1 MLNIN
6 VIIKPQ
12 YQTQMALVGTVG
24 VLAYVSFGRQTFSQI
39 TGQAPKAGQAG
50 KLKVAAVWC
59 VMLPGPGG

>member
-1 MLNIN
+1 
-6 VIIKPQ
+6 
-12 YQTQMALVGTVG
+12 MALVGTVG
-24 VLAYVSFGRQTFSQI
+24 VLADVSFGRQTFSQI